1 LARLGF
7 EIISTAG
14 THAVL
19 ARCDVPATRIQKL
32 AEGRPNIRDYIKNGK
47 VQLIIN
53 TPTRKGPR
61 TDEGKIRS
69 LAVLNKVPIV
79 TTITGASAAAR
90 AIEAM
95 QAEDWSVKPLQE
107 YAGSKAA
114 AAAKGQPAAGRR

>member
-1 LARLGF
+1 
-7 EIISTAG
+7 
-14 THAVL
+14 
-19 ARCDVPATRIQKL
+19 
-32 AEGRPNIRDYIKNGK
+32 
-47 VQLIIN
+47 
-53 TPTRKGPR
+53 
-61 TDEGKIRS
+61 
-69 LAVLNKVPIV
+69 VLNKVPIV